1 MGKKTTQV
9 GEASR
14 YQDICGQLGHDLKAT
29 ACVLIVVDGRLGNG
43 LCVAIDPSRPNARD
57 LAHGGGLAAMLRN
70 MADVIEG
77 GEQPAGV
84 GFMTFDPAGEA

>member
-14 YQDICGQLGHDLKAT
+14 YQGICEQLGHDLKAT
-29 ACVLIVVDGRLGNG
+29 ACVLIVVEGRHGHGFCASFDLSK
-43 LCVAIDPSRPNARD
+43 PRARD
-57 LAHGGGLAAMLRN
+57 LAHGRALVQMLRN
-70 MADVIEG
+70 MADALEG

-84 GFMTFDPAGEA
+84 GLTTFDPAGEA